1 MNIRSLTI
9 LILLL
14 LTTRPALSALSEA
27 DLTATDEIITLV
39 ENGADQRIFEFR
51 QNGILMMIKVIP
63 ESGRPYYLVPASGQA
78 HYTDLTDQKHL
89 YPQWTLIE
97 W

>member
-1 MNIRSLTI
+1 M
-9 LILLL
+9 LILLML
-14 LTTRPALSALSEA
+14 ATHPALSALSDA
-27 DLTATDEIITLV
+27 DLRATDETITLV
-39 ENGADQRIFEFR
+39 ENEPDQRIFEFR

-63 ESGRPYYLVPASGQA
+63 KSGRPYYLVPASGQA
-78 HYTDLTDQKHL
+78 HFTDLTDQKHL

>member
-1 MNIRSLTI
+1 MLLV
-9 LILLL
+9 LI
-14 LTTRPALSALSEA
+14 TRPALSALSEA
-27 DLTATDEIITLV
+27 DLRATDETITLV
-39 ENGADQRIFEFR
+39 ENDADQRIFEFR

-63 ESGRPYYLVPASGQA
+63 KSGRPYYLVPAAGQA
-78 HYTDLTDQKHL
+78 HFTDLTDQKHL

>member
-1 MNIRSLTI
+1 LNIRSLSI

-14 LTTRPALSALSEA
+14 AVASTTRAAISEA
-27 DLTATDEIITLV
+27 DLRAVDETIILV
-39 ENGADQRIFEFR
+39 ENGEDQRIFEFR

-63 ESGRPYYLVPASGQA
+63 QRGRPYYLVPASGQA
-78 HYTDLTDQKHL
+78 HFTDLTDQKHL

>member
-1 MNIRSLTI
+1 MLLM
-9 LILLL
+9 LI
-14 LTTRPALSALSEA
+14 TSPALSALSEA
-27 DLTATDEIITLV
+27 DLRATDETITLV
-39 ENGADQRIFEFR
+39 ENDADQRIFEFR

-63 ESGRPYYLVPASGQA
+63 KSGRPYYLVPAAGQA
-78 HYTDLTDQKHL
+78 HITDLTDQKHL

>member
-1 MNIRSLTI
+1 MLLM
-9 LILLL
+9 LI
-14 LTTRPALSALSEA
+14 TSPALSALSEA
-27 DLTATDEIITLV
+27 DLRATDETITLV
-39 ENGADQRIFEFR
+39 ENDADQRIFEFR

-63 ESGRPYYLVPASGQA
+63 KSGRPYYLVPATGQA
-78 HYTDLTDQKHL
+78 HFTDLTDQKHL

>member
-1 MNIRSLTI
+1 MLLM
-9 LILLL
+9 LI
-14 LTTRPALSALSEA
+14 TSPALSALSEA
-27 DLTATDEIITLV
+27 DLRATDETITLV
-39 ENGADQRIFEFR
+39 ENDADQRIFEFR

-63 ESGRPYYLVPASGQA
+63 KSGRPYYLVPASGQA
-78 HYTDLTDQKHL
+78 HFTDLTDQKHL

>member
-1 MNIRSLTI
+1 MLLM
-9 LILLL
+9 LI
-14 LTTRPALSALSEA
+14 TSPALSALSEA
-27 DLTATDEIITLV
+27 DLRATDETITLV
-39 ENGADQRIFEFR
+39 ENDADQRIFEFR

-63 ESGRPYYLVPASGQA
+63 KSGRPYYLVPAAGQA
-78 HYTDLTDQKHL
+78 HFTDVTDQKHL

>member
-1 MNIRSLTI
+1 M
-9 LILLL
+9 LILLML
-14 LTTRPALSALSEA
+14 ATHPALSALSDA
-27 DLTATDEIITLV
+27 DLRATDETITLV
-39 ENGADQRIFEFR
+39 ENEADQRIFEFR

-63 ESGRPYYLVPASGQA
+63 KSGRPYYLVPASGQA
-78 HYTDLTDQKHL
+78 HFTDLTDQKHL